1 MTNERLNSDENEVVR
16 LRSKLRRANDKY
28 RVAMEQDRAIKDRLA
43 QLESRLDALQRE
55 VALRSDIERE
65 LVQDL
70 VSARV
75 ALANLRS
82 GRAVTLS
89 RALRKARSARKAIQ
103 LPATVIRVIRERKR
117 HPSEQDMQALVKRE
131 LDAHKAK
138 IAAALGR
145 SLIHL

>member
-89 RALRKARSARKAIQ
+89 LVEVNKRHALKAIQ
-103 LPATVIRVIRERKR
+103 LPSTGILLIRQCKR
-117 HPSEQDMQALVKRE
+117 HPS
-131 LDAHKAK
+131 
-138 IAAALGR
+138 
-145 SLIHL
+145 